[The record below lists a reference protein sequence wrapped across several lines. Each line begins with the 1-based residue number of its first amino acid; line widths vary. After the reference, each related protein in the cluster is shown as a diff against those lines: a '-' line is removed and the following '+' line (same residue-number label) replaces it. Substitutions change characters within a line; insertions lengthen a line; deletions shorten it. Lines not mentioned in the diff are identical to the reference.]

1 MKNIPSFKQFNENY
15 SLLESADSELE
26 SLYYDLKQ
34 GINIDES
41 LAPINEGLFG
51 NMISNWA
58 SKTFLGPLGLSKVSY
73 IDKARNI
80 YVGLE
85 LDLLKKRDSYE
96 SKLEE
101 YNTEMDKLS
110 SEVEGDKP
118 RMEAI
123 KKKLDDEKST
133 FEAYTKAQKLK
144 IESAKDI
151 IEAAV
156 DGNERRRSYADAGM
170 TEDKIIIADK
180 EYDYAKK
187 RAKSTEE
194 LDVLTDKIKKLRND
208 LEEKVNKFKKT
219 EEEKSKKEEEIT
231 KDQKGTVG
239 DPMAKRIIEKV
250 KGVKTRGIIDIT
262 EDIKKDI
269 ATLEAEHERVEEE
282 MVKKRKAKKLNDT
295 ARDNYK
301 KKLKILTSEI
311 EGRKKQLEV
320 LRGLGKDSI
329 TITRNLKNPK
339 KSQEVLDKIA
349 EIDMGSE
356 SGKPE

>member
-26 SLYYDLKQ
+26 SLYYDLKKE
-34 GINIDES
+34 INIDES
-41 LAPINEGLFG
+41 LAINEGLFG

-80 YVGLE
+80 YLGLE

-101 YNTEMDKLS
+101 YNTEINKLS
-110 SEVEGDKP
+110 SEVEADKP

-123 KKKLDDEKST
+123 KKKLDDEKTT
-133 FEAYTKAQKLK
+133 FEAYVKAQKLK
-144 IESAKDI
+144 IESAKNI

-170 TEDKIIIADK
+170 AEDKIILADK
-180 EYDYAKK
+180 EYEYAKK

-194 LDVLTDKIKKLRND
+194 LDVLTDKIKKLRSD
-208 LEEKVNKFKKT
+208 LEEKVNEFKKT
-219 EEEKSKKEEEIT
+219 EEKKSKKEEEIT
-231 KDQKGTVG
+231 KDQKVIVG

-250 KGVKTRGIIDIT
+250 KGIRTKGIIDIT
-262 EDIKKDI
+262 EDLKKDI

-339 KSQEVLDKIA
+339 RSQEVLDKIA
-349 EIDMGSE
+349 EIDMDTESE
-356 SGKPE
+356 KAE

>member
-1 MKNIPSFKQFNENY
+1 MKNIPSFKQFNQNY

-26 SLYYDLKQ
+26 SLYYDLKRE
-34 GINIDES
+34 INIDES
-41 LAPINEGLFG
+41 LAINEGLFG

-80 YVGLE
+80 YLGLE

-101 YNTEMDKLS
+101 YSTEMDKLS
-110 SEVEGDKP
+110 SEVEADKP

-123 KKKLDDEKST
+123 KKKLDVEKNS
-133 FEAYTKAQKLK
+133 FETYVKAQKLK

-170 TEDKIIIADK
+170 AEDKIVIADK

-194 LDVLTDKIKKLRND
+194 LDVLTDKIKGLRSN

-231 KDQKGTVG
+231 KDQKVIVG

-250 KGVKTRGIIDIT
+250 KGIRTKGIIDIT
-262 EDIKKDI
+262 EDLKKDI
-269 ATLEAEHERVEEE
+269 ATLEAERERVEEE
-282 MVKKRKAKKLNDT
+282 M
-295 ARDNYK
+295 K
-301 KKLKILTSEI
+301 KKDKAGNLNKNLRAKYRSKIKVIEAET

-329 TITRNLKNPK
+329 TISRNLKNPK

-349 EIDMGSE
+349 EIDMDTESE
-356 SGKPE
+356 KAE

>member
-26 SLYYDLKQ
+26 SLYYDLKKE
-34 GINIDES
+34 INIDES
-41 LAPINEGLFG
+41 LAINEGLFG

-80 YVGLE
+80 YLGLE

-101 YNTEMDKLS
+101 YSTEMDKLS
-110 SEVEGDKP
+110 SEVEADKP

-123 KKKLDDEKST
+123 KKKLDVEKTS
-133 FEAYTKAQKLK
+133 FETYVKAQKLK

-170 TEDKIIIADK
+170 AEDKIVIADK

-208 LEEKVNKFKKT
+208 LEEKVKEFKKT
-219 EEEKSKKEEEIT
+219 EEGKAKKEEEIT
-231 KDQKGTVG
+231 KNQKVIVG

-250 KGVKTRGIIDIT
+250 KGIRSKGIIDIT
-262 EDIKKDI
+262 EDLKKDI
-269 ATLEAEHERVEEE
+269 ATLEAEHERVQEE
-282 MVKKRKAKKLNDT
+282 M
-295 ARDNYK
+295 K
-301 KKLKILTSEI
+301 KKDKGVGLNRSLRAKYKSKLKVIEAEI

-329 TITRNLKNPK
+329 TISRNLKNPK

-349 EIDMGSE
+349 EIDMESE
-356 SGKPE
+356 SEKAE

>member
-26 SLYYDLKQ
+26 SLYYDLKKE
-34 GINIDES
+34 INIDES
-41 LAPINEGLFG
+41 LAINEGLFG

-80 YVGLE
+80 YLGLE

-101 YNTEMDKLS
+101 YSTEMDKLS
-110 SEVEGDKP
+110 SEVEADKP

-123 KKKLDDEKST
+123 KKKLDVEKTS
-133 FEAYTKAQKLK
+133 FETYVKAQKLK

-170 TEDKIIIADK
+170 AEDKIIIADK

-208 LEEKVNKFKKT
+208 LEEKVKEFKKT
-219 EEEKSKKEEEIT
+219 EEGKAKKEEEIT
-231 KDQKGTVG
+231 KNQKVIVG
-239 DPMAKRIIEKV
+239 DPMAKRIIENVTGLRSK
-250 KGVKTRGIIDIT
+250 GIIDIT
-262 EDIKKDI
+262 EDLKKDI
-269 ATLEAEHERVEEE
+269 ATLEAEHERVQEE
-282 MVKKRKAKKLNDT
+282 M
-295 ARDNYK
+295 K
-301 KKLKILTSEI
+301 KKDKGVGLNRSLRAKYKSKLKVIEAEI

-329 TITRNLKNPK
+329 TISRNLKNPK

-349 EIDMGSE
+349 EIDMDTESE
-356 SGKPE
+356 KAE

>member
-1 MKNIPSFKQFNENY
+1 MKNIPSFKQFNQNY

-26 SLYYDLKQ
+26 SLYYELKKE
-34 GINIDES
+34 INIDES
-41 LAPINEGLFG
+41 LAINEGLFG
-51 NMISNWA
+51 NMLSNWA

-80 YVGLE
+80 YLGLE
-85 LDLLKKRDSYE
+85 LDLLKKKDSYE

-101 YNTEMDKLS
+101 YSTEMDKLS
-110 SEVEGDKP
+110 SDVEADKP

-123 KKKLDDEKST
+123 KKKLDVEKTS
-133 FEAYTKAQKLK
+133 FETYVKAQKLK

-170 TEDKIIIADK
+170 AEDKIIIADK

-208 LEEKVNKFKKT
+208 LDEKVNKFKKT

-231 KDQKGTVG
+231 KDQKVIVG

-250 KGVKTRGIIDIT
+250 KGIRTKGIIDIT
-262 EDIKKDI
+262 EDLKKDI
-269 ATLEAEHERVEEE
+269 ATLEAERERVEEE
-282 MVKKRKAKKLNDT
+282 M
-295 ARDNYK
+295 K
-301 KKLKILTSEI
+301 KKDKAGNLNKNLRAKYKSKIKVIEAET

-329 TITRNLKNPK
+329 TISRNLKNPK

-349 EIDMGSE
+349 EIDMDTESE
-356 SGKPE
+356 KAE

>member
-26 SLYYDLKQ
+26 SLYYDLKKE
-34 GINIDES
+34 INIDES
-41 LAPINEGLFG
+41 LAINEGLFG

-80 YVGLE
+80 YLGLE
-85 LDLLKKRDSYE
+85 LDLLKKKDSYE

-101 YNTEMDKLS
+101 YSTEMDKLS
-110 SEVEGDKP
+110 SEVEADKP

-123 KKKLDDEKST
+123 KKKLDVEKTS
-133 FEAYTKAQKLK
+133 FETYVKAQKLK

-170 TEDKIIIADK
+170 AEDKIVIADK

-208 LEEKVNKFKKT
+208 LEEKVKEFKKT
-219 EEEKSKKEEEIT
+219 EEGKAKKEEEIT
-231 KDQKGTVG
+231 KNQKVIVG

-250 KGVKTRGIIDIT
+250 KGIRSKGIIDIT
-262 EDIKKDI
+262 EDLKKDI
-269 ATLEAEHERVEEE
+269 ATLEAEHERVQEE
-282 MVKKRKAKKLNDT
+282 M
-295 ARDNYK
+295 K
-301 KKLKILTSEI
+301 KKDKGVGLNRSLRAKYKSKLKVIEAEI

-329 TITRNLKNPK
+329 TISRNLKNPK

-349 EIDMGSE
+349 EIDMESE
-356 SGKPE
+356 SEKAE

>member
-26 SLYYDLKQ
+26 SLYYDLKKE
-34 GINIDES
+34 INIDES
-41 LAPINEGLFG
+41 LAINEGLFG

-80 YVGLE
+80 YLGLE

-101 YNTEMDKLS
+101 YSTEMDKLS
-110 SEVEGDKP
+110 SEVEADKP

-123 KKKLDDEKST
+123 KKKLDVEKTS
-133 FEAYTKAQKLK
+133 FETYVKAQKLK

-170 TEDKIIIADK
+170 AEDKIIIADK

-208 LEEKVNKFKKT
+208 LEEKVKDFKKT

-231 KDQKGTVG
+231 KDQKVIVA

-250 KGVKTRGIIDIT
+250 KGIRTKGIIDIT
-262 EDIKKDI
+262 EDLKKDI
-269 ATLEAEHERVEEE
+269 ATLEAEHERVQEE
-282 MVKKRKAKKLNDT
+282 M
-295 ARDNYK
+295 K
-301 KKLKILTSEI
+301 KKDKGVGLNRSLRAKYKSKLKVIEAET

-329 TITRNLKNPK
+329 TISRNLKNPK

-349 EIDMGSE
+349 EIDMESE
-356 SGKPE
+356 SEKAE

>member
-1 MKNIPSFKQFNENY
+1 MKNIPSFKQFNQNY

-26 SLYYDLKQ
+26 SLYYDLKRE
-34 GINIDES
+34 INIDES
-41 LAPINEGLFG
+41 LAINEGLFG
-51 NMISNWA
+51 NMLSNWA

-80 YVGLE
+80 YLGLE

-101 YNTEMDKLS
+101 YSTEMDKLS
-110 SEVEGDKP
+110 SEVEADKP

-123 KKKLDDEKST
+123 KKKLDVEKTS
-133 FEAYTKAQKLK
+133 FETYVKAQKLK

-151 IEAAV
+151 IEAAI

-170 TEDKIIIADK
+170 AEDKIVIADK

-194 LDVLTDKIKKLRND
+194 LDVLTDKIKKLRSD
-208 LEEKVNKFKKT
+208 LEEKVNQFKKT

-231 KDQKGTVG
+231 KDQKVIVG
-239 DPMAKRIIEKV
+239 DPMAKRIIENV
-250 KGVKTRGIIDIT
+250 KGIRTKGIIDIT
-262 EDIKKDI
+262 EDLKKDI
-269 ATLEAEHERVEEE
+269 ATLEAERERVEEE
-282 MVKKRKAKKLNDT
+282 M
-295 ARDNYK
+295 K
-301 KKLKILTSEI
+301 KKDKAGNLNKNIRAKYKSKIKVIEAET

-329 TITRNLKNPK
+329 TISRNLKNPK

-349 EIDMGSE
+349 EIDMDTESE
-356 SGKPE
+356 KAE

>member
-26 SLYYDLKQ
+26 SLYYDLKKE
-34 GINIDES
+34 INIDES
-41 LAPINEGLFG
+41 LAINEGLFG

-80 YVGLE
+80 YLGLE
-85 LDLLKKRDSYE
+85 LDLLKKKDSYE

-101 YNTEMDKLS
+101 YSTEMDKLS
-110 SEVEGDKP
+110 SEVEADKP

-123 KKKLDDEKST
+123 KKKLDSEKIS
-133 FEAYTKAQKLK
+133 FETYVKAQKLK

-170 TEDKIIIADK
+170 AEDKIIIADK

-187 RAKSTEE
+187 RAKSTGE

-208 LEEKVNKFKKT
+208 LEEKVKDFKKT

-231 KDQKGTVG
+231 KDQKVIVA

-250 KGVKTRGIIDIT
+250 KGIRSKGIIDIT
-262 EDIKKDI
+262 EDLKKDI
-269 ATLEAEHERVEEE
+269 ATLEAEHERVQEE
-282 MVKKRKAKKLNDT
+282 M
-295 ARDNYK
+295 K
-301 KKLKILTSEI
+301 KKDKGVGLNRSLRAKYKSKLKVIEAET

-329 TITRNLKNPK
+329 TISRNLKNPK

-349 EIDMGSE
+349 EIDMESE
-356 SGKPE
+356 SEKAK

>member
-26 SLYYDLKQ
+26 SLYYNLKKE
-34 GINIDES
+34 INIDES
-41 LAPINEGLFG
+41 LAINEGLFG

-80 YVGLE
+80 YLGLE

-101 YNTEMDKLS
+101 YSTEMDKLS
-110 SEVEGDKP
+110 SEVEADKP

-123 KKKLDDEKST
+123 KKKLDVEKTS
-133 FEAYTKAQKLK
+133 FETYVKAQKLK

-170 TEDKIIIADK
+170 AEDKIIIADK

-208 LEEKVNKFKKT
+208 LEEKVKDFKKT

-231 KDQKGTVG
+231 KDQKVIVG
-239 DPMAKRIIEKV
+239 DPIAKRIIEKV
-250 KGVKTRGIIDIT
+250 KGIRTKGIIDIT
-262 EDIKKDI
+262 EDLKKDI
-269 ATLEAEHERVEEE
+269 ATLEAEHERVTEE
-282 MVKKRKAKKLNDT
+282 MVKKRKAGKLNDT

-301 KKLKILTSEI
+301 KKLKIIAAEI

-349 EIDMGSE
+349 EIDMDTESE
-356 SGKPE
+356 KAE

>member
-26 SLYYDLKQ
+26 SLYYDLKKE
-34 GINIDES
+34 INIDES
-41 LAPINEGLFG
+41 LAINEGLFG

-80 YVGLE
+80 YLGLE
-85 LDLLKKRDSYE
+85 LDLLKKKDSYE

-101 YNTEMDKLS
+101 YSTEMDKLS
-110 SEVEGDKP
+110 SEVEADKP

-123 KKKLDDEKST
+123 KKKLDSEKIS
-133 FEAYTKAQKLK
+133 FETYVKAQKLK

-170 TEDKIIIADK
+170 AEDKIIIADK

-187 RAKSTEE
+187 RAKSTGE

-208 LEEKVNKFKKT
+208 LEEKVKDFKKT

-231 KDQKGTVG
+231 KDQKVIVA

-250 KGVKTRGIIDIT
+250 KGIRSKGIIDIT
-262 EDIKKDI
+262 EDLKKDI
-269 ATLEAEHERVEEE
+269 ATLEAEHERVQEE
-282 MVKKRKAKKLNDT
+282 M
-295 ARDNYK
+295 K
-301 KKLKILTSEI
+301 KKDKGVGLNRGIRAKYKSKLKVIEAEI

-329 TITRNLKNPK
+329 TISRNLKNPK

-349 EIDMGSE
+349 EIDMESE
-356 SGKPE
+356 SEKAE

>member
-26 SLYYDLKQ
+26 SLYYDLKKE
-34 GINIDES
+34 INIDES
-41 LAPINEGLFG
+41 LAINEGLFG

-80 YVGLE
+80 YLGLE

-101 YNTEMDKLS
+101 YSTEMDKLS
-110 SEVEGDKP
+110 SEVEADKP

-123 KKKLDDEKST
+123 QKKLDVEKTS
-133 FEAYTKAQKLK
+133 FETYVKAQKLK
-144 IESAKDI
+144 IESAKDL

-170 TEDKIIIADK
+170 AEDKIIIADK

-194 LDVLTDKIKKLRND
+194 LDVLTDKIKKLRSD
-208 LEEKVNKFKKT
+208 LEEKVKEFKKT
-219 EEEKSKKEEEIT
+219 EEGKVKKEEEIT
-231 KDQKGTVG
+231 KDQKVIVG

-250 KGVKTRGIIDIT
+250 KGIRTKGIIDIT
-262 EDIKKDI
+262 EDLKKDI

-282 MVKKRKAKKLNDT
+282 M
-295 ARDNYK
+295 K
-301 KKLKILTSEI
+301 KKDKAGNLNRNLRAKYKSKLKVIESET

-329 TITRNLKNPK
+329 TIARNLKNPK

-349 EIDMGSE
+349 EIDMDTESE
-356 SGKPE
+356 KAE

>member
-26 SLYYDLKQ
+26 SLYYDLKKE
-34 GINIDES
+34 INIDES
-41 LAPINEGLFG
+41 LAINEGLFG

-80 YVGLE
+80 YLGLE

-101 YNTEMDKLS
+101 YSTEMDKLS
-110 SEVEGDKP
+110 SEVEADKP

-123 KKKLDDEKST
+123 KKKLDVEKTS
-133 FEAYTKAQKLK
+133 FETYVKAQKLK

-170 TEDKIIIADK
+170 AEDKIIIADK

-208 LEEKVNKFKKT
+208 LEEKVKDFKKT

-231 KDQKGTVG
+231 KDKKVIVA

-250 KGVKTRGIIDIT
+250 KGIRTKGIIDIT
-262 EDIKKDI
+262 EDLKKDI
-269 ATLEAEHERVEEE
+269 ATLEAEHERVQEE
-282 MVKKRKAKKLNDT
+282 M
-295 ARDNYK
+295 K
-301 KKLKILTSEI
+301 KKDKGVGLNRSLRAKYKSKLKVIEAET

-329 TITRNLKNPK
+329 TISRNLKNPK

-349 EIDMGSE
+349 EIDMESE
-356 SGKPE
+356 SEKAE

>member
-26 SLYYDLKQ
+26 SLYYDLKKE
-34 GINIDES
+34 INIDES
-41 LAPINEGLFG
+41 LAINEGLFG

-80 YVGLE
+80 YLGLE
-85 LDLLKKRDSYE
+85 LDLLKKKDSYE

-101 YNTEMDKLS
+101 YSTEMDKLS
-110 SEVEGDKP
+110 SEVEADKP

-123 KKKLDDEKST
+123 KKKLDVEKTS
-133 FEAYTKAQKLK
+133 FETYVKAQKLK

-170 TEDKIIIADK
+170 AEDKIVIADK

-187 RAKSTEE
+187 RAKSTGE

-208 LEEKVNKFKKT
+208 LEEKVKDFKKT

-231 KDQKGTVG
+231 KDQKVIVA

-250 KGVKTRGIIDIT
+250 KGIRTKGIIDIT
-262 EDIKKDI
+262 EDLKKDI
-269 ATLEAEHERVEEE
+269 ATLEAEHERVQEE
-282 MVKKRKAKKLNDT
+282 M
-295 ARDNYK
+295 K
-301 KKLKILTSEI
+301 KKDKGVGLNRSLRAKYKSKLKVIEAET

-329 TITRNLKNPK
+329 TISRNLKNPK

-349 EIDMGSE
+349 EIDMESE
-356 SGKPE
+356 SEKAE

>member
-26 SLYYDLKQ
+26 SLYYDLKKE
-34 GINIDES
+34 INIDES
-41 LAPINEGLFG
+41 LAINEGLFG

-73 IDKARNI
+73 IDKARAI
-80 YVGLE
+80 YLGLE

-101 YNTEMDKLS
+101 YSTEMDKLS
-110 SEVEGDKP
+110 SEVEADKP

-123 KKKLDDEKST
+123 KKKLDVEKTS
-133 FEAYTKAQKLK
+133 FETYVKAQKLK

-170 TEDKIIIADK
+170 AEDKIIIADK

-208 LEEKVNKFKKT
+208 LEEKVKDFKKT

-231 KDQKGTVG
+231 KDQKVIVA

-250 KGVKTRGIIDIT
+250 KGIRTKGIIDIT
-262 EDIKKDI
+262 EDLKKDI
-269 ATLEAEHERVEEE
+269 ATLEAEHERVQEE
-282 MVKKRKAKKLNDT
+282 M
-295 ARDNYK
+295 K
-301 KKLKILTSEI
+301 KKDKGVGLNRSLRAKYKSKLKVIEAET

-329 TITRNLKNPK
+329 TISRNLKNPK

-349 EIDMGSE
+349 EIDMESE
-356 SGKPE
+356 SEKAK

>member
-80 YVGLE
+80 YLGLE

-96 SKLEE
+96 SNLEE

-110 SEVEGDKP
+110 PDVEADKP
-118 RMEAI
+118 RSEAI
-123 KKKLDDEKST
+123 NKKINDEKAA
-133 FEAYTKAQKLK
+133 FEAYVKAQKLK

-170 TEDKIIIADK
+170 AEDKITIADK
-180 EYDYAKK
+180 EYTYAKK

-194 LDVLTDKIKKLRND
+194 LDVLTDKIKKLRDD
-208 LEEKVNKFKKT
+208 LEEKVNRFKKT
-219 EEEKSKKEEEIT
+219 EEEKAKKEEEIT

-269 ATLEAEHERVEEE
+269 ATLEAEHERVTEE

-301 KKLKILTSEI
+301 KKLKIVAAEI

-320 LRGLGKDSI
+320 LSGLGKDSI

-349 EIDMGSE
+349 EIDMEAGSE
-356 SGKPE
+356 KA

>member
-26 SLYYDLKQ
+26 SLYYDLKKE
-34 GINIDES
+34 INIDES
-41 LAPINEGLFG
+41 LAINEGLFG

-58 SKTFLGPLGLSKVSY
+58 SKSFLGPLGLSKVSY

-80 YVGLE
+80 YLGLE
-85 LDLLKKRDSYE
+85 LDLLKKKDSYE

-101 YNTEMDKLS
+101 YSTEMDKLS
-110 SEVEGDKP
+110 SEVEADKP

-123 KKKLDDEKST
+123 KKKLDVEKTS
-133 FEAYTKAQKLK
+133 FETYVKAQKLK

-170 TEDKIIIADK
+170 AEDKIIIADK

-208 LEEKVNKFKKT
+208 LEEKVKEFKKT
-219 EEEKSKKEEEIT
+219 EEGKAKKEEEIT
-231 KDQKGTVG
+231 KNQKVIVG

-250 KGVKTRGIIDIT
+250 KGIRTKGIIDIT
-262 EDIKKDI
+262 EDLKKDI
-269 ATLEAEHERVEEE
+269 ATLEAEHERVQEE
-282 MVKKRKAKKLNDT
+282 M
-295 ARDNYK
+295 K
-301 KKLKILTSEI
+301 KKDKGVGLNRSLRAKYKSKLKVIEAET

-329 TITRNLKNPK
+329 TISRNLKNPK

-349 EIDMGSE
+349 EIDMESE
-356 SGKPE
+356 SEKAE

>member
-26 SLYYDLKQ
+26 SLYYDLKKE
-34 GINIDES
+34 INIDES
-41 LAPINEGLFG
+41 LAINEGLFG

-80 YVGLE
+80 YLGLE

-101 YNTEMDKLS
+101 YSTEMDKLS
-110 SEVEGDKP
+110 SEVEADKP

-123 KKKLDDEKST
+123 KKKLDVEKTS
-133 FEAYTKAQKLK
+133 FETYVKAQKLK

-170 TEDKIIIADK
+170 AEDKIIIADK

-208 LEEKVNKFKKT
+208 LEEKVKDFKKT

-231 KDQKGTVG
+231 KDQKVIVA

-250 KGVKTRGIIDIT
+250 KGIRTKGIIDIT
-262 EDIKKDI
+262 EDLKKDI
-269 ATLEAEHERVEEE
+269 ATLEAEHERVQEE
-282 MVKKRKAKKLNDT
+282 M
-295 ARDNYK
+295 K
-301 KKLKILTSEI
+301 KKDKGVGLNRSLRAKYKSKLKVIEAET

-329 TITRNLKNPK
+329 TISRNLKNPK
-339 KSQEVLDKIA
+339 RSQEVLDKIA
-349 EIDMGSE
+349 EIDMESE
-356 SGKPE
+356 SEKAE

>member
-1 MKNIPSFKQFNENY
+1 MKNIPSFKQFNQNY

-26 SLYYDLKQ
+26 SLYYELKKE
-34 GINIDES
+34 INIDES
-41 LAPINEGLFG
+41 LAINEGLFG

-80 YVGLE
+80 YLGLE
-85 LDLLKKRDSYE
+85 LDLLKKKDSYE

-101 YNTEMDKLS
+101 YSTEMDKLS
-110 SEVEGDKP
+110 SEVEADKP

-123 KKKLDDEKST
+123 KKKLDVEKTS
-133 FEAYTKAQKLK
+133 FETYVKAQKLK

-170 TEDKIIIADK
+170 AEDKIIIADK

-208 LEEKVNKFKKT
+208 LDEKVNKFKKT

-231 KDQKGTVG
+231 KDQKVIVG

-250 KGVKTRGIIDIT
+250 KGIRTKGIIDIT
-262 EDIKKDI
+262 EDLKKDI
-269 ATLEAEHERVEEE
+269 ATLEAERERVEEE
-282 MVKKRKAKKLNDT
+282 M
-295 ARDNYK
+295 K
-301 KKLKILTSEI
+301 KKDKAGNLNKNLRAKYKSKIKVIEAET

-329 TITRNLKNPK
+329 TISRNLKNPK

-349 EIDMGSE
+349 EIDMDTESE
-356 SGKPE
+356 KAE

>member
-1 MKNIPSFKQFNENY
+1 MKNIPSFKQFNQNY

-26 SLYYDLKQ
+26 SLYYDLKKE
-34 GINIDES
+34 INIDES
-41 LAPINEGLFG
+41 LDAINEGLFG

-58 SKTFLGPLGLSKVSY
+58 SKTFLGPLGLSKVNY

-96 SKLEE
+96 SKLGE

-110 SEVEGDKP
+110 SDVEADKP
-118 RMEAI
+118 RAEAI
-123 KKKLDDEKST
+123 NKKINDEKTT
-133 FEAYTKAQKLK
+133 FEAYVKAQKLK

-156 DGNERRRSYADAGM
+156 DGNQRRRSYADAGM
-170 TEDKIIIADK
+170 AEDKIILADK
-180 EYDYAKK
+180 EYEYAKK

-194 LDVLTDKIKKLRND
+194 LDVLTDKIKKLRDD
-208 LEEKVNKFKKT
+208 LEEKVSKFKKT

-231 KDQKGTVG
+231 KDQKGTVS
-239 DPMAKRIIEKV
+239 DSMAKRIIEKV
-250 KGVKTRGIIDIT
+250 KGIKTRGIIDIT

-329 TITRNLKNPK
+329 TISRNLKNPK

-349 EIDMGSE
+349 EIDMESE
-356 SGKPE
+356 SGKSE

>member
-26 SLYYDLKQ
+26 SLYYDLKKE
-34 GINIDES
+34 INRDEP
-41 LAPINEGLFG
+41 LAINEGLFG

-80 YVGLE
+80 YLGLE

-101 YNTEMDKLS
+101 YSTEMDKLS
-110 SEVEGDKP
+110 SEVEADKP

-123 KKKLDDEKST
+123 KKKLDVEKTS
-133 FEAYTKAQKLK
+133 FETYVKAQKLK

-170 TEDKIIIADK
+170 AEDKIIIADK

-208 LEEKVNKFKKT
+208 LEEKVKDFKKT

-231 KDQKGTVG
+231 KDQKVIVA

-250 KGVKTRGIIDIT
+250 KGIRTKGIIDIT
-262 EDIKKDI
+262 EDLKKDI
-269 ATLEAEHERVEEE
+269 ATLEAEHERVQEE
-282 MVKKRKAKKLNDT
+282 M
-295 ARDNYK
+295 K
-301 KKLKILTSEI
+301 KKDKGVGLNRSLRAKYKSKLKVIEAET

-329 TITRNLKNPK
+329 TISRNLKNPK

-349 EIDMGSE
+349 EIDMESE
-356 SGKPE
+356 SEKAE

>member
-26 SLYYDLKQ
+26 SLYYDLKKE
-34 GINIDES
+34 INIDES
-41 LAPINEGLFG
+41 LAINEGLFG

-80 YVGLE
+80 YLGLE

-101 YNTEMDKLS
+101 YSTEMDKLS
-110 SEVEGDKP
+110 SEVEADKP

-123 KKKLDDEKST
+123 KKKLDVEKTS
-133 FEAYTKAQKLK
+133 FETYVKAQKLK

-170 TEDKIIIADK
+170 AEDKIIIADK

-208 LEEKVNKFKKT
+208 LEEKVKDFKKT
-219 EEEKSKKEEEIT
+219 EEEKSKKEEELT
-231 KDQKGTVG
+231 KDQKVIVA

-250 KGVKTRGIIDIT
+250 KGIRTKGIIDIT
-262 EDIKKDI
+262 EDLKKDI
-269 ATLEAEHERVEEE
+269 ATLEAEHERVQEE
-282 MVKKRKAKKLNDT
+282 M
-295 ARDNYK
+295 K
-301 KKLKILTSEI
+301 KKDKGVGLNRSLRAKYKSKLKVIEAET

-329 TITRNLKNPK
+329 TISRNLKNPK

-349 EIDMGSE
+349 EIDMESE
-356 SGKPE
+356 SETAE

>member
-26 SLYYDLKQ
+26 SLYYDLKKE
-34 GINIDES
+34 INIDES
-41 LAPINEGLFG
+41 LAINEGLFG

-80 YVGLE
+80 YLGLE
-85 LDLLKKRDSYE
+85 LDLLKKKDSYE

-101 YNTEMDKLS
+101 YSTEMDKLS
-110 SEVEGDKP
+110 SEVEADKP

-123 KKKLDDEKST
+123 KKKLDSEKIS
-133 FEAYTKAQKLK
+133 FETYVKAQKLK

-170 TEDKIIIADK
+170 AEDKIVIADK

-187 RAKSTEE
+187 RAKSTGE

-208 LEEKVNKFKKT
+208 LEEKVKDFKKT

-231 KDQKGTVG
+231 KDQKVIVA

-250 KGVKTRGIIDIT
+250 KGIRSKGIIDIT
-262 EDIKKDI
+262 EDLKKDI
-269 ATLEAEHERVEEE
+269 ATLEAEHERVQEE
-282 MVKKRKAKKLNDT
+282 M
-295 ARDNYK
+295 K
-301 KKLKILTSEI
+301 KKDKGVGLNRSLRAKYKSKLKVIEAET

-329 TITRNLKNPK
+329 TISRNLKNPK

-349 EIDMGSE
+349 EIDMESE
-356 SGKPE
+356 SEKAE

>member
-26 SLYYDLKQ
+26 SLYYDLKKE
-34 GINIDES
+34 INIDES
-41 LAPINEGLFG
+41 LAINEGLFG
-51 NMISNWA
+51 NMLSNWA

-80 YVGLE
+80 YLGLE

-101 YNTEMDKLS
+101 YSTEMDKLS
-110 SEVEGDKP
+110 SEVEADKP

-123 KKKLDDEKST
+123 KKKLDVEKTS
-133 FEAYTKAQKLK
+133 FETYVKAQKLK

-170 TEDKIIIADK
+170 AEDKIIIADK
-180 EYDYAKK
+180 E
-187 RAKSTEE
+187 RANSTEE

-208 LEEKVNKFKKT
+208 LEEKVKDFKKT

-231 KDQKGTVG
+231 KDQKVIVG
-239 DPMAKRIIEKV
+239 DPIAKRIIEKV
-250 KGVKTRGIIDIT
+250 KGIRTKGIIDIT
-262 EDIKKDI
+262 EDLKKDI
-269 ATLEAEHERVEEE
+269 ATLEAEHERVTEE
-282 MVKKRKAKKLNDT
+282 MVKKRKARKLNDT

-301 KKLKILTSEI
+301 KKLKIIAAEI

-349 EIDMGSE
+349 EIDMDTESE
-356 SGKPE
+356 KAE

>member
-1 MKNIPSFKQFNENY
+1 MKNIPSFKQFNQNY

-26 SLYYDLKQ
+26 SLYYELKKE
-34 GINIDES
+34 INIDES
-41 LAPINEGLFG
+41 LAINEGLFG
-51 NMISNWA
+51 NMLSNWA

-80 YVGLE
+80 YLGLE
-85 LDLLKKRDSYE
+85 LDLLKKKDSYE

-101 YNTEMDKLS
+101 YSTEMDKLS
-110 SEVEGDKP
+110 SEVEADKP

-123 KKKLDDEKST
+123 KKKLDVEKNS
-133 FEAYTKAQKLK
+133 FETYVKAQKLK

-170 TEDKIIIADK
+170 AEDKIIIADK

-208 LEEKVNKFKKT
+208 LDEKVNKFKKT

-231 KDQKGTVG
+231 KDQKVIVG

-250 KGVKTRGIIDIT
+250 KGIRTKGIIDIT
-262 EDIKKDI
+262 EDLKKDI
-269 ATLEAEHERVEEE
+269 ATLEAERERVEEE
-282 MVKKRKAKKLNDT
+282 M
-295 ARDNYK
+295 K
-301 KKLKILTSEI
+301 KKDKAGNLNKNLRAKYKSKIKVIEAET

-329 TITRNLKNPK
+329 TISRNLKNPK

-349 EIDMGSE
+349 EIDMDTESE
-356 SGKPE
+356 KAE

>member
-26 SLYYDLKQ
+26 SLYYDLKKE
-34 GINIDES
+34 INIDES
-41 LAPINEGLFG
+41 LAINEGLFG

-80 YVGLE
+80 YLGLE
-85 LDLLKKRDSYE
+85 LDLLKKKDSYE

-101 YNTEMDKLS
+101 YSTEMDKLS
-110 SEVEGDKP
+110 SEVEADKP

-123 KKKLDDEKST
+123 KKKLDVEKTS
-133 FEAYTKAQKLK
+133 FETYVKAQKLK

-170 TEDKIIIADK
+170 AEDKIIIADK

-208 LEEKVNKFKKT
+208 LEEKVKDFKKT

-231 KDQKGTVG
+231 KDQKVIVA

-250 KGVKTRGIIDIT
+250 KGIRTKGIIDIT
-262 EDIKKDI
+262 EDLKKDI
-269 ATLEAEHERVEEE
+269 ATLEAEHERVQEE
-282 MVKKRKAKKLNDT
+282 M
-295 ARDNYK
+295 K
-301 KKLKILTSEI
+301 KKDKGVGLNRSLRAKYKSKLKVIEAET

-329 TITRNLKNPK
+329 TISRNLKNPK

-349 EIDMGSE
+349 EIDMESE
-356 SGKPE
+356 SEKAE

>member
-26 SLYYDLKQ
+26 SLYYNLKKE
-34 GINIDES
+34 INIDES
-41 LAPINEGLFG
+41 LDVINEGLFG

-73 IDKARNI
+73 IDKARKV
-80 YVGLE
+80 YLALE
-85 LDLLKKRDSYE
+85 LDLLKKKDSYE

-110 SEVEGDKP
+110 SDVEADKP
-118 RMEAI
+118 RAEAI
-123 KKKLDDEKST
+123 NKKINDEKTT
-133 FEAYTKAQKLK
+133 FEAYVKAQKLK

-156 DGNERRRSYADAGM
+156 DGNERRRTYADAGM
-170 TEDKIIIADK
+170 AEDKIILADK
-180 EYDYAKK
+180 EYEYAKK

-194 LDVLTDKIKKLRND
+194 LDVLTDKIKRLRDD
-208 LEEKVNKFKKT
+208 LEEKVSKFKKT

-231 KDQKGTVG
+231 KDQKGTVS
-239 DPMAKRIIEKV
+239 DSMAKRIIEKV
-250 KGVKTRGIIDIT
+250 KGIKTRGIIDIT

-301 KKLKILTSEI
+301 KRLKILTSEI

-329 TITRNLKNPK
+329 TISRNLKNPK

-349 EIDMGSE
+349 EIDMESE
-356 SGKPE
+356 SEKSE

>member
-1 MKNIPSFKQFNENY
+1 MKNIPSFKQFNQNY

-26 SLYYDLKQ
+26 SLYHDLKKE
-34 GINIDES
+34 INIDES
-41 LAPINEGLFG
+41 LDAISEGLFG
-51 NMISNWA
+51 NMVSNWA

-80 YVGLE
+80 YLGLE

-110 SEVEGDKP
+110 SDVEADKP
-118 RMEAI
+118 RAEAI
-123 KKKLDDEKST
+123 NKKINDEKTT
-133 FEAYTKAQKLK
+133 FESYVKAQKLK

-170 TEDKIIIADK
+170 AEDKIILADK
-180 EYDYAKK
+180 EYEYAKK

-194 LDVLTDKIKKLRND
+194 LDILTDKIKKLRDD

-262 EDIKKDI
+262 EDVKKDI
-269 ATLEAEHERVEEE
+269 ATLEAEHERIEEE
-282 MVKKRKAKKLNDT
+282 MVKKRKAKKLNAT

-329 TITRNLKNPK
+329 TISRNLKNPK

-349 EIDMGSE
+349 EIDMETESE
-356 SGKPE
+356 KA

>member
-26 SLYYDLKQ
+26 SLYYDLKKE
-34 GINIDES
+34 INIDES
-41 LAPINEGLFG
+41 LAINEGLFG

-80 YVGLE
+80 YLGLE

-101 YNTEMDKLS
+101 YSTEMDKLS
-110 SEVEGDKP
+110 SEVEADKP

-123 KKKLDDEKST
+123 KKKLDVEKTS
-133 FEAYTKAQKLK
+133 FETYVKAQKLK

-170 TEDKIIIADK
+170 AEDKIIIADK

-208 LEEKVNKFKKT
+208 LEEKVKEFKKT
-219 EEEKSKKEEEIT
+219 EEGKAKKEEEIT
-231 KDQKGTVG
+231 KNQKVIVG

-250 KGVKTRGIIDIT
+250 KGIRSKGIIDIT
-262 EDIKKDI
+262 EDLKKDI
-269 ATLEAEHERVEEE
+269 ATLEAEHERVQEE
-282 MVKKRKAKKLNDT
+282 M
-295 ARDNYK
+295 K
-301 KKLKILTSEI
+301 KKDKGVGLNRSLRAKYKSKLKVIEAEI

-329 TITRNLKNPK
+329 TISRNLKNPK

-349 EIDMGSE
+349 EIDMESE
-356 SGKPE
+356 SEKAE

>member
-1 MKNIPSFKQFNENY
+1 MKNIPSYKQFNENY
-15 SLLESADSELE
+15 SFLESADSELE

-34 GINIDES
+34 GINIDP
-41 LAPINEGLFG
+41 LNEGLFG

-96 SKLEE
+96 SKLGE

-110 SEVEGDKP
+110 SDVEADKP
-118 RMEAI
+118 RAEAI
-123 KKKLDDEKST
+123 NKKINDEKTT
-133 FEAYTKAQKLK
+133 FEAYVKAQKLK

-170 TEDKIIIADK
+170 AEDKIILADK
-180 EYDYAKK
+180 EYEYAKK

-194 LDVLTDKIKKLRND
+194 LDVLTDKIKKLRDD
-208 LEEKVNKFKKT
+208 LEEKVSKFKKT
-219 EEEKSKKEEEIT
+219 EEEKAKKEEEIT
-231 KDQKGTVG
+231 KDQKGTVS
-239 DPMAKRIIEKV
+239 DSMAKRIIEKV

-329 TITRNLKNPK
+329 TISRNLKNPK

-349 EIDMGSE
+349 EIDMESE
-356 SGKPE
+356 SGKSE